1 MYMVGHGIIAW
12 LIIGAV
18 AGWLAGLI
26 VRGGGYGIIGDI
38 VVGIIGSVLFGWL
51 FGASGMMM
59 GSGMIG
65 SIVAAVIGAVIL
77 IFALRLISRVV

>member
-1 MYMVGHGIIAW
+1 MDGHGIIAW
-12 LIIGAV
+12 IIIGGI

-26 VRGGGYGIIGDI
+26 VRGGGFGIIGDI
-38 VVGIIGSVLFGWL
+38 IVGIIGAVIFGWL
-51 FGASGMMM
+51 FGAAGLSV

-77 IFALRLISRVV
+77 ILVLRLVTRAV

>member
-1 MYMVGHGIIAW
+1 MDAHGIIAW
-12 LIIGAV
+12 IIIGGI

-26 VRGGGYGIIGDI
+26 VRGGGFGIIGDI
-38 VVGIIGSVLFGWL
+38 VVGIIGAVIFGWL
-51 FGASGMMM
+51 FGAAGLSV

-77 IFALRLISRVV
+77 ILVLRLVTRTV

>member
-1 MYMVGHGIIAW
+1 MVGHGIIAW

>member
-1 MYMVGHGIIAW
+1 MAAQGLIVW

-38 VVGIIGSVLFGWL
+38 IVGIIGSVLFGWL
-51 FGASGMMM
+51 FGASGISV
-59 GSGMIG
+59 GSGIIG
-65 SIVAAVIGAVIL
+65 SIIAATIGAVIL
-77 IFALRLISRVV
+77 IVILRLVTRAV

>member
-1 MYMVGHGIIAW
+1 MAGHGIIAW
-12 LIIGAV
+12 LIIGGV

-38 VVGIIGSVLFGWL
+38 VVGIIGAVLFGWL
-51 FGASGMMM
+51 FGATGMMA

-65 SIVAAVIGAVIL
+65 SIIAAFIGAVIL
-77 IFALRLISRVV
+77 IFILRLVSRVV

>member
-1 MYMVGHGIIAW
+1 MDTHGIIAW
-12 LIIGAV
+12 ILIGGI

-26 VRGGGYGIIGDI
+26 VRGGGFGIIGDI
-38 VVGIIGSVLFGWL
+38 VVGIIGAVIFGWL
-51 FGASGMMM
+51 FGAAGLSV

-77 IFALRLISRVV
+77 ILVTRLVTRAV